1 MIMLMARQPD
11 IGSRIVQSIAPAI
24 YGHDDIRMALA
35 LALFGG
41 CSKQSPNA
49 HRIRGDINVLLLGK
63 QIFDVGFKPF
73 SNTFLSMKG
82 IPVLPNLNF

>member
-1 MIMLMARQPD
+1 MLMARQPD
-11 IGSRIVQSIAPAI
+11 IGSRLVASIASAI

-49 HRIRGDINVLLLGK
+49 HRIRGDINVLLLGSSVFLI
-63 QIFDVGFKPF
+63 IFALH
-73 SNTFLSMKG
+73 S
-82 IPVLPNLNF
+82 